1 MKVKRQSKILE
12 LIREND
18 IETQEMLADLLNK
31 AGFNVTQAT
40 VSRDIRELKLTKATM
55 QSGKQKYVATAK
67 ESSFVTERLN
77 RVFRDGI
84 VSIDYAQNIVVIKTL
99 VGMAMAV
106 AAALDSMEN
115 SEIMG
120 TIAGDD
126 TIICVVKNESKAVK
140 LTENLKAISLKN

>member
-1 MKVKRQSKILE
+1 MKVKRQSKIIE

-31 AGFNVTQAT
+31 DWFNVTQAT

-99 VGMAMAV
+99 IGMAMAV

-126 TIICVVKNESKAVK
+126 TIFCVVKNESRAVK

>member
-126 TIICVVKNESKAVK
+126 TIFCVVKNESRAIK
-140 LTENLKAISLKN
+140 LKENLKAISLKN

>member
-120 TIAGDD
+120 TIAGDY
-126 TIICVVKNESKAVK
+126 TIFCVVKNESKAVK

>member
-99 VGMAMAV
+99 IGMAMAF

-126 TIICVVKNESKAVK
+126 TIFCVVKNESRAVK

>member
-99 VGMAMAV
+99 IGMAMAV

-115 SEIMG
+115 SEIWGLLLAM
-120 TIAGDD
+120 ILFF
-126 TIICVVKNESKAVK
+126 V
-140 LTENLKAISLKN
+140 L

>member
-126 TIICVVKNESKAVK
+126 TIFCVVKNESRAVK

>member
-12 LIREND
+12 LIKEND

-99 VGMAMAV
+99 IGMAMAV

-126 TIICVVKNESKAVK
+126 TIFCVVKNESRAVK

>member
-120 TIAGDD
+120 SIAGDD
-126 TIICVVKNESKAVK
+126 TIFCVVKNESKAVK

>member
-31 AGFNVTQAT
+31 SGFNVTQAT

-99 VGMAMAV
+99 IGMAMAV

-126 TIICVVKNESKAVK
+126 TIFCVVKNESRAVK

>member
-1 MKVKRQSKILE
+1 
-12 LIREND
+12 
-18 IETQEMLADLLNK
+18 MLADLLNK

-99 VGMAMAV
+99 IGMAMAV
-106 AAALDSMEN
+106 ALDSMEN

-126 TIICVVKNESKAVK
+126 TIFCVVKNESRAVK

>member
-99 VGMAMAV
+99 ICMAMAV

-126 TIICVVKNESKAVK
+126 TIFCVVKNESRAVK

>member
-99 VGMAMAV
+99 IGMAMAV
-106 AAALDSMEN
+106 ADALDSMEN

-126 TIICVVKNESKAVK
+126 TIFCVVKNESRAVK

>member
-115 SEIMG
+115 SESMG

-126 TIICVVKNESKAVK
+126 TIFCVVKNESKAVK

>member
-84 VSIDYAQNIVVIKTL
+84 VSIDYAQNIVVINTL

-115 SEIMG
+115 SETMG
-120 TIAGDD
+120 PIAGDA
-126 TIICVVKNESKAVK
+126 TIFFVVKNESKAVK

>member
-84 VSIDYAQNIVVIKTL
+84 VSIDYAQNIFVIKTL

-126 TIICVVKNESKAVK
+126 TIFCVVKNESKAVK

>member
-106 AAALDSMEN
+106 AAALDSME
-115 SEIMG
+115 IL
-120 TIAGDD
+120 
-126 TIICVVKNESKAVK
+126 K
-140 LTENLKAISLKN
+140 LWALLLAMILFFVL

>member
-55 QSGKQKYVATAK
+55 QSCKQKYVATAK

-99 VGMAMAV
+99 IGMAMAV

-126 TIICVVKNESKAVK
+126 TIFCVVKNESRAVK